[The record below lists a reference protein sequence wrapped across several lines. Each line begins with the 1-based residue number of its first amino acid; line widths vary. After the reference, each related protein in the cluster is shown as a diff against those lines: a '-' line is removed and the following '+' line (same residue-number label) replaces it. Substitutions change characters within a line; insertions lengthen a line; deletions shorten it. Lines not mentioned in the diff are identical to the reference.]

1 MGTQGQL
8 TKANF
13 GYSVP
18 VDAPLYEAFPVF
30 YEDSTFLTF
39 PYVTTADA
47 AAKLL
52 PEQFELAPGPDG
64 DAGKLAYAKVLFA
77 KYGFSTYGAY
87 NEVAQVI
94 QARYRGTVP
103 TGLSADVGYAVR
115 LHVDSDMALAGGREI
130 GGFPKKMGHIEF
142 NESPI
147 FCASLESPKGLRICS
162 GEMNAYAKVFEQRL
176 LPPANQTFMLPYA
189 SLRVIPNPDLTAPY
203 KPSLCQIIY
212 TEWVLSEG
220 TFWSGRGALSFTG
233 ASALSP
239 YHTLPIVQQL
249 PPMTQTNLVGTM
261 MYRGKMSISKVAVLE
276 NF

>member
-1 MGTQGQL
+1 MGKQGQL

-18 VDAPLYEAFPVF
+18 VDAPLYEPFPVY

-39 PYVTTADA
+39 PYVTSADA

-52 PEQFELAPGPDG
+52 PEQLELAPGPDG
-64 DAGKLAYAKVLFA
+64 AAGKLAYAKVLFA
-77 KYGFSTYGAY
+77 QYKFSNYGAY

-103 TGLSADVGYAVR
+103 AGASADVGFAVR
-115 LHVDSDMALAGGREI
+115 LHVDTDIAMAAGREI
-130 GGFPKKMGHIEF
+130 GGFPKKLGHIQF
-142 NESPI
+142 TDSPVY
-147 FCASLESPKGLRICS
+147 FASLESPKGLRICS
-162 GEMNAYAKVFEQRL
+162 GEMNPFAKVADQRL
-176 LPPANQTFMLPYA
+176 MPPAMQKTVIPYV
-189 SLRVIPNPDLTAPY
+189 SLRVIPNPVLTAPY
-203 KPSLCQIIY
+203 TPSICQLIY

-233 ASALSP
+233 ASALCP
-239 YHTLPIVQQL
+239 YHTLPILEQAAPL
-249 PPMTQTNLVGTM
+249 SPTNMNGTM
-261 MYRGKMSISKVAVLE
+261 LYRGKMSISRVEILE

>member
-1 MGTQGQL
+1 MGRQGQL

-18 VDAPLYEAFPVF
+18 VDAPLYQPFPVF

-39 PYVTTADA
+39 PYVTSADA

-52 PEQFELAPGPDG
+52 PDQFELAPGPDG

-77 KYGFSTYGAY
+77 QYGFSTYGAY

-94 QARYRGTVP
+94 QCRYRGAVP
-103 TGLSADVGYAVR
+103 QGVSADVSFAVR

-142 NESPI
+142 QDTPI
-147 FCASLESPKGLRICS
+147 YFSALESPKGLRICS
-162 GEMNAYAKVFEQRL
+162 GEMNAFARVLEQKAA
-176 LPPANQTFMLPYA
+176 PPPMQTATLPYA
-189 SLRVIPNPDLTAPY
+189 SLRVIPNPDMTAPY

-239 YHTLPIVQQL
+239 YHTLPILEQL
-249 PPMTQTNLVGTM
+249 PPMTPTNPVGTM
-261 MYRGKMSISKVAVLE
+261 MYRGKMAISKVAVLE

>member
-1 MGTQGQL
+1 MGRQGQL
-8 TKANF
+8 TKSNF

-18 VDAPLYEAFPVF
+18 VDAPLYQPFPVY

-39 PYVTTADA
+39 PYVTSADA

-52 PEQFELAPGPDG
+52 PDQFELVPGPDG
-64 DAGKLAYAKVLFA
+64 DGGKLAYAKVLFA

-94 QARYRGTVP
+94 QARYRGTMP
-103 TGLSADVGYAVR
+103 AGMSANVSFAVR

-142 NESPI
+142 QDSPLY
-147 FCASLESPKGLRICS
+147 FSALESPKGLRICS
-162 GEMNAYAKVFEQRL
+162 GEMNAFAKVAEQKQ
-176 LPPANQTFMLPYA
+176 LPPAAQTAALPYA
-189 SLRVIPNPDLTAPY
+189 SLRVIPNPDMTSPY
-203 KPSLCQIIY
+203 TPSLCQIIY

-239 YHTLPIVQQL
+239 YHTLPILEQL
-249 PPMTQTNLVGTM
+249 PPMTPTNPVGTM
-261 MYRGKMSISKVAVLE
+261 MYRGKMAISKVAVLE
-276 NF
+276 TF

>member
-1 MGTQGQL
+1 MGRQGQL

-18 VDAPLYEAFPVF
+18 IDAPLYQPFPVY

-39 PYVTTADA
+39 PYVTSADA
-47 AAKLL
+47 AAALL
-52 PEQFELAPGPDG
+52 PDQFELTPGPDG

-94 QARYRGTVP
+94 QARYKGTVP
-103 TGLSADVGYAVR
+103 AGASADVSFAVR
-115 LHVDSDMALAGGREI
+115 LHVDTDVAMAAGREI
-130 GGFPKKMGHIEF
+130 GGFPKKLGHIEF
-142 NESPI
+142 QSSSTY
-147 FCASLESPKGLRICS
+147 FASLESPKGLLICT
-162 GEMNAYAKVFEQRL
+162 GEMNPVAKVFEQRA
-176 LPPANQTFMLPYA
+176 LPPANQKLTLPYA
-189 SLRVIPNPDLTAPY
+189 SLRVLPNPDLTPPY
-203 KPSLCQIIY
+203 KPSVCQIIY

-220 TFWSGRGALSFTG
+220 TFWSGRGAVNFTG

-239 YHTLPIVQQL
+239 YHTLPILEQA
-249 PPMTQTNLVGTM
+249 PPMSATTPGTM
-261 MYRGKMSISKVAVLE
+261 MFRGKMTISRVEVLE